1 MNSFSFDFG
10 NLFCRQNPSASP
22 KISVFLSL
30 CPPCFLVKVANYICN
45 KTLRCDFTP
54 FAPSCLTCRRLHPL
68 KSRYVAL
75 PCDHCFDTWTIWTI
89 SIIILDSLFFF
100 FLTLMQT
107 SVSFVSEQGNSDV
120 CTSRVHERL
129 FLMSYPRKV
138 SLLSHSHFPD
148 WSIEMEFPN
157 FVSVLKWI
165 MPISPLSLPPPSS
178 TSWKHGPCLFL
189 TLIHFMPVCT
199 AVCTET
205 KFTTFTSLYLRQRL
219 VWYTW

>member
-1 MNSFSFDFG
+1 MQ
-10 NLFCRQNPSASP
+10 QNASVWLYP
-22 KISVFLSL
+22 L
-30 CPPCFLVKVANYICN
+30 CP
-45 KTLRCDFTP
+45 
-54 FAPSCLTCRRLHPL
+54 SSLTCRCLHPL

-89 SIIILDSLFFF
+89 SIIILDSLFFSFFF

-138 SLLSHSHFPD
+138 SLLSHSRFPD

-157 FVSVLKWI
+157 FCLHIKVNHANQPAVPAATIEHVLETWTVFVFNAH
-165 MPISPLSLPPPSS
+165 PLYA
-178 TSWKHGPCLFL
+178 CLY
-189 TLIHFMPVCT
+189 C
-199 AVCTET
+199 
-205 KFTTFTSLYLRQRL
+205 SLY
-219 VWYTW
+219 WN

>member
-54 FAPSCLTCRRLHPL
+54 FAPSFLTCRRLHPL

-100 FLTLMQT
+100 FFFSCVNADVRFLCFRAGKFRRLYVSCPWTAFSNVLPQKSVA
-107 SVSFVSEQGNSDV
+107 SVSQPLPRLKHWNGISKLCLHIKVNHANQPAVPAATIEHVLETWTVFVFNA
-120 CTSRVHERL
+120 H
-129 FLMSYPRKV
+129 
-138 SLLSHSHFPD
+138 
-148 WSIEMEFPN
+148 
-157 FVSVLKWI
+157 
-165 MPISPLSLPPPSS
+165 PLYA
-178 TSWKHGPCLFL
+178 CLY
-189 TLIHFMPVCT
+189 C
-199 AVCTET
+199 
-205 KFTTFTSLYLRQRL
+205 SLY
-219 VWYTW
+219 WN